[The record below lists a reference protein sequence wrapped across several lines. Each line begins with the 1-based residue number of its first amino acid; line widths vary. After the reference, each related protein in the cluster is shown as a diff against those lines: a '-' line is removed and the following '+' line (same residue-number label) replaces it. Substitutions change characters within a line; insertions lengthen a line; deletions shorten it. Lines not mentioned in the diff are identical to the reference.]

1 MDKKDQIILQ
11 QLDVIRSMTENN
23 MKRMDSDFWGTPFE
37 AVGKAPVTPA
47 ASGRGEDVK
56 KNTPPTAT
64 AKPGDEKPAE
74 EELPPPEKMEDLLA
88 ELDSYIGLG
97 AVKEEVHNLINMVQ
111 VYKLRRE
118 HDLPT
123 TDMSLHMVF
132 TGNPGT
138 GKTMMARIYRS
149 LGILSKGQ
157 LVEVDRSGLVAGY
170 VGQTALKTQKV
181 IEKAMGGVLFVDEAY
196 ALNGKSEND
205 FGQEAIDTLLKAMED
220 HRDDL
225 VVIVAGY
232 TDLMDKFIHS
242 NPGLESRFNRFL
254 LFEDYSLDELM
265 AIFKMRCGKGYI
277 LSPEAEPLVRDYIA
291 EESAD
296 GDGFGNARGVRN
308 IFEHILVAQ
317 NNRLAKLDTVTRD
330 DLMTLLPEDVMH
342 ARGQL
347 DE

>member
-138 GKTMMARIYRS
+138 GKTMMARMMARIYRS

-181 IEKAMGGVLFVDEAY
+181 I
-196 ALNGKSEND
+196 
-205 FGQEAIDTLLKAMED
+205 
-220 HRDDL
+220 
-225 VVIVAGY
+225 
-232 TDLMDKFIHS
+232 
-242 NPGLESRFNRFL
+242 
-254 LFEDYSLDELM
+254 
-265 AIFKMRCGKGYI
+265 
-277 LSPEAEPLVRDYIA
+277 
-291 EESAD
+291 
-296 GDGFGNARGVRN
+296 
-308 IFEHILVAQ
+308 
-317 NNRLAKLDTVTRD
+317 
-330 DLMTLLPEDVMH
+330 
-342 ARGQL
+342 
-347 DE
+347 